1 MFRLALAVCVC
12 FLLALTAEGFRAGP
26 SAKALKQQATGR
38 STLFQHF
45 MSKAA
50 EEKKA
55 EKERRKNLQ
64 GGPGDGKPA
73 DGKDKPKPK
82 K

>member
-12 FLLALTAEGFRAGP
+12 FLLALTAEGFRAVP
-26 SAKALKQQATGR
+26 SAKVTLKQTGR
-38 STLFQHF
+38 SALFQLF

-73 DGKDKPKPK
+73 DGKEKPKPK

>member
-1 MFRLALAVCVC
+1 
-12 FLLALTAEGFRAGP
+12 
-26 SAKALKQQATGR
+26 
-38 STLFQHF
+38 

-64 GGPGDGKPA
+64 GAPA
-73 DGKDKPKPK
+73 DNAAAGKEKPKPK